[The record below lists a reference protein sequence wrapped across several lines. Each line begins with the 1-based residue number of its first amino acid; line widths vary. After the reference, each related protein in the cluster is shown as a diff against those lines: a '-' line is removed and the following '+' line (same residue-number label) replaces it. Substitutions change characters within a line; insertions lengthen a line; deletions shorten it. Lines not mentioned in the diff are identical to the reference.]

1 MAKKTLN
8 VPFIDNEDGS
18 RSFLSY
24 PGWKCD
30 FLYDPTAWKG
40 SMRVED
46 THRGRSAAQINW
58 RDEETGNVYPMFLSD
73 VFAMLKDADMK
84 DGLITGYWKFVKKGS
99 NYGVVYSK
107 KPLDVQLSLPM

>member
-1 MAKKTLN
+1 MTKKTLN
-8 VPFIDNEDGS
+8 VPFISEADFRIFQTFPS
-18 RSFLSY
+18 YRSE
-24 PGWKCD
+24 
-30 FLYDPTAWKG
+30 FLYAPTAWKG

-107 KPLDVQLSLPM
+107 KPLDVQLPLPM